1 MKLSEEQSW
10 IITSSLLV
18 LATLGIG
25 VALHVADTVLIPFVM
40 AIFVTTAIAPL
51 VDIQVL
57 RFRWPKAIAVV
68 NTMGLVLFALFLFIL
83 LMAATGHSMVTSMQE
98 YPEMIGDFAKDMT
111 EQVEVWQ
118 GTEWG
123 ERIGINEIE
132 LTFDPTLLSKPATLL
147 AQKIGALVGNIL
159 SIAVLTSIFVAF
171 ILAGRDSSKLA
182 TGIYKEIDT
191 KIRRY
196 IMAKVIYSAAT
207 GILVWI
213 ILAILQL
220 PMASLFGL
228 LAFFLN
234 FIPSIGSI
242 IAWLLPVPIAILS
255 PDHGPWAVSAVI
267 LFPGL
272 VQLGIGNGLEPKMM
286 GDDLELHPVTIL
298 LALSVW
304 GLIWGIVGMVLAIPI
319 TASIRVV
326 LMRFE
331 ATRPAGDILAGRL
344 PDA

>member
-1 MKLSEEQSW
+1 MKLNEEQSW
-10 IITSSLLV
+10 IVTTSLLV
-18 LATLGIG
+18 LATLAVG
-25 VALHVADTVLIPFVM
+25 VALHAADTVLIPFVL
-40 AIFVTTAIAPL
+40 AIFVTVAIAPL

-57 RFRWPKAIAVV
+57 RFRWPKAIAVI
-68 NTMGLVLFALFLFIL
+68 NTMGLVLVALFLFIL
-83 LMAATGHSMVTSMQE
+83 LMAASGHSMVKAMFE
-98 YPEMIGDFAKDMT
+98 YKEMIVESAIGLSD
-111 EQVEVWQ
+111 QVKVWQ
-118 GTEWG
+118 KTDWG
-123 ERIGINEIE
+123 KQIN
-132 LTFDPTLLSKPATLL
+132 LDKLDFSDFDLKLLSGPVAIL
-147 AQKIGALVGNIL
+147 AQKGGALVGNIL
-159 SIAVLTSIFVAF
+159 SIAVITSIFVAF
-171 ILAGRDSSKLA
+171 ILAGRDPRKVA

-191 KIRRY
+191 KIRKY

-213 ILAILQL
+213 ILAIVGL

-242 IAWLLPVPIAILS
+242 VAWLLPIPIAFLS
-255 PDHGPWAVSAVI
+255 LESSWAIGAVI
-267 LFPGL
+267 VFPGL
-272 VQLGIGNGLEPKMM
+272 VQIGIGNGLEPKAM
-286 GDDLELHPVTIL
+286 GEDLELHPVTIL

-331 ATRPAGDILAGRL
+331 ATRPAGDLLAGRL